1 MTSLERK
8 LVEGFVKK
16 HEANMKKY
24 RDSLEALH
32 DDAGRE
38 YVAPSLTSKRVRDLK
53 KSRAASLRKRLELAN
68 RAMALGPLS

>member
-1 MTSLERK
+1 MTSFERK
-8 LVEGFVKK
+8 LVEGFVKA

-38 YVAPSLTSKRVRDLK
+38 AFEMFHTSKRVRDLK